1 MAFINAILGKI
12 FDLLLLPFR
21 SLNPWAGMAFISLL
35 TGLLMLFI
43 YRLASN
49 QTGIRDVKS
58 RIKAH
63 LLELRLYKDNM
74 GVTMRAQGQILG
86 ANLRYLALNLKP
98 LVVMIVPLVLILA
111 QLNLWFGAEPLP
123 TGRPA
128 ILKVKLKPG
137 VDVLGT
143 EFSLESPPEIAIETP
158 PLRLEELRE
167 VDWRIRPV
175 SAGRFELG
183 IKAGDKVYHK
193 NVAVDG
199 KYLEKVSPLKVKP
212 SLLDEALYPGEKPL
226 PGDGRI
232 ESIEIIHPAKKLG
245 LFGLKLHWLVAYL
258 GLSIIFGFA
267 LKKPFRVEI

>member
-1 MAFINAILGKI
+1 MSFSTSRFTNCSPSISATGTALG
-12 FDLLLLPFR
+12 R
-21 SLNPWAGMAFISLL
+21 SASSL
-35 TGLLMLFI
+35 
-43 YRLASN
+43 AP
-49 QTGIRDVKS
+49 V
-58 RIKAH
+58 
-63 LLELRLYKDNM
+63 
-74 GVTMRAQGQILG
+74 
-86 ANLRYLALNLKP
+86 LKP

-128 ILKVKLKPG
+128 ILKVKLNPD

-143 EFSLESPPEIAIETP
+143 EFSVESPPEIAVETP
-158 PLRLEELRE
+158 PLRIEELKE
-167 VDWRIRPV
+167 VAWRIRPV

-193 NVAVDG
+193 KVAVDG
-199 KYLEKVSPLKVKP
+199 KYLERVSPLKVKP

-245 LFGLKLHWLVAYL
+245 LFGLRLHWLVAYL